1 MQDVATRLERSK
13 RLEQAAAA
21 RDAVL
26 EQLLDSAE
34 IPLPEGVV
42 AEELAGRRQEIEQQ
56 LAYAGTSMEQYL
68 DNEKQTIDE
77 FEAELEKRVR
87 DAMAS
92 QFLLDEIAKAEEI
105 GVEQEELS
113 EHLFR
118 RAQQSG
124 QNPDEFVKHMV
135 EHNHIPEMV
144 AEVVRGKALA
154 KIVEGATVT
163 DESGNP
169 VELKNLRPDGS
180 IGDPEAEAQAA
191 AEARAAAEA
200 AEAERVEESAET
212 TPELTFS
219 ACSVDHV
226 GELSEH
232 LCTVTANDATVLDAA
247 ALAADYAEDLI
258 VGTVRDVHGAVAG
271 RVHGVGDFIGGGPRC
286 PTACTTASPRSS
298 SPGSAQASRPR
309 PRACAPPAA
318 AGVAPRID
326 ETARGRF
333 VVAAVNGLIGDRLRD
348 EGSNLA
354 FDMGVR
360 VGGRDISLDRDGV
373 AAAFPRATDKVV
385 VFVHGLS
392 ENEAYWNRAARP
404 KREIPMRR
412 SYGDRLEDEGWTP
425 VYVRVN
431 TGYPIAENGVAMAAL
446 LDRLVRSWPVGVRR
460 IALVGHSMGGLILR
474 AACAVTTDSES
485 PWTDLVTDVVCLGTP
500 HLGAPLERVVDKGVR
515 ALGALPE
522 SAPFGRI
529 LEYRSTGILDL
540 RHGLASDVQN
550 LPNARYRLV
559 GATLT
564 RSQRSITSATIG
576 DYLVPVRLGDGP
588 ATPRGG
594 DVPGGRDAARPEC

>member
-1 MQDVATRLERSK
+1 MGK
-13 RLEQAAAA
+13 
-21 RDAVL
+21 
-26 EQLLDSAE
+26 
-34 IPLPEGVV
+34 
-42 AEELAGRRQEIEQQ
+42 
-56 LAYAGTSMEQYL
+56 
-68 DNEKQTIDE
+68 
-77 FEAELEKRVR
+77 
-87 DAMAS
+87 
-92 QFLLDEIAKAEEI
+92 
-105 GVEQEELS
+105 LS
-113 EHLFR
+113 EHLF
-118 RAQQSG
+118 
-124 QNPDEFVKHMV
+124 
-135 EHNHIPEMV
+135 
-144 AEVVRGKALA
+144 
-154 KIVEGATVT
+154 
-163 DESGNP
+163 
-169 VELKNLRPDGS
+169 
-180 IGDPEAEAQAA
+180 
-191 AEARAAAEA
+191 
-200 AEAERVEESAET
+200 
-212 TPELTFS
+212 
-219 ACSVDHV
+219 
-226 GELSEH
+226 
-232 LCTVTANDATVLDAA
+232 TVTANDASVLDAA

-271 RVHGVGDFIGGGPRC
+271 RVHGVGDFIGGG
-286 PTACTTASPRSS
+286 TTLPHRMHDGISKVVFTGISAGLKASAK
-298 SPGSAQASRPR
+298 GL
-309 PRACAPPAA
+309 RAAGR

-373 AAAFPRATDKVV
+373 AAAFPKATDKVV

-392 ENEAYWNRAARP
+392 ENEAYWNRTARP

-446 LDRLVRSWPVGVRR
+446 LDRLVQSWPVDVRR

-474 AACAVTTDSES
+474 AACAVTTDSET

-529 LEYRSTGILDL
+529 LEYRSVGILDL

-564 RSQRSITSATIG
+564 RSHRSVTSATIG
-576 DYLVPVRLGDGP
+576 DYLVPFASAMGR
-588 ATPRGG
+588 PRRGEEMFPG
-594 DVPGGRDAARPEC
+594 AETLHVPSADHFDLLNHDDIYAAIRGWLLDRTDPPTKEESPTG